1 MNIKVGIALLTFL
14 LSGAQLAVAQN
25 TQQPRV
31 GSPLGLKDF
40 EMTVRLL
47 SPISTKTS
55 HKGDKFSAQV
65 LTPNGF
71 RNAVIEGHINSV
83 KRAAKQ
89 DKAEISFAFET
100 ITLSGVAHFI
110 RADLKEVS
118 NSSGVK
124 NVDEE
129 GRAIGKSSK
138 KKAIESAAVASAA
151 GGILGAVLGG
161 GRGAAIG
168 STTGAVAGLLFAIK
182 FTTSGSDMEF
192 APGSQ
197 FVLDVSDRQ
206 QR

>member
-1 MNIKVGIALLTFL
+1 M
-14 LSGAQLAVAQN
+14 S
-25 TQQPRV
+25 
-31 GSPLGLKDF
+31 
-40 EMTVRLL
+40 VRLL

-55 HKGDKFSAQV
+55 QKGDRFSAQV
-65 LTPNGF
+65 LKPNGF
-71 RNAVIEGHINSV
+71 ANAVIEGHINSV
-83 KRAAKQ
+83 KRAAKR

-100 ITLSGVAHFI
+100 ITFHGVAYLI
-110 RADLKEVS
+110 RADLKDVA

-138 KKAIESAAVASAA
+138 KKAVESAAVASAV
-151 GGILGAVLGG
+151 GGILGGVLAG

-168 STTGAVAGLLFAIK
+168 STAGAAAGLLFAIK

-206 QR
+206 RQ